1 VELGQLNKQQQAAV
15 RHNQGP
21 LLILAGA
28 GSGKTRALTFRLA
41 ALIEQ
46 GIKPDEILV
55 VTFTNKAA
63 NEMKERVATLTK
75 NHLGKELFLPY
86 LGTFHSIAVRILRK
100 ELNQA
105 KLPYNSNFSI
115 YDQDD
120 SQRLIRQ
127 IIKEL
132 GLETNLF
139 SPSQIKHFISGNKQ
153 ERVKPQ
159 AVQNQDFWQEKAC
172 IIYKKYE
179 QRLIADK
186 AMDFDDLLEYFLQL
200 IEKHPLIRKKYQKK
214 FKHILVDEYQDTNL
228 LQYQMIKLLVNNQQ
242 NLAVVGDDW
251 QSIYSFRGADFR
263 NILNFQKDYPDTK
276 IIKLE
281 ENYRSTKNI
290 VQAAQHLIKQ
300 NSLRSEKKL
309 WTNRKSGEKIKF
321 FTNQTGEQEA
331 RLLAKEIKDL
341 ANFNQ
346 TAVLYRTHAQSRL
359 FEEAFIHNQIP
370 YQIIG
375 GVRFFQRMEIKDLV
389 AYLWLAKNDSEV
401 HLTRII
407 NTPRRKIGAKTLK
420 LIREKDWQFNKIDHP
435 AVTKFAKLLNQLRR
449 KSQEV
454 DVYQLLHWL
463 IKKINFKEYLKAISE
478 TDLQAESRWENVEEL
493 LAVASRYQSFD
504 PKDSLL
510 AFLEEVTLMDH
521 QDELNSQNQVV
532 TLMTLHNAKGLEFN
546 NIFMVGVEEG
556 IFPHQRSLET
566 SSELEEERRLCYV
579 GMTRAR
585 DRLYLSYAQTR
596 MIHGKIQYQELSRF
610 INEIPSKYLTDQRFE
625 FSLKP
630 EKINRTKNMPLAV
643 GDLVEHLQ
651 IGRGRVVN
659 IEDQMVEIE
668 FNGLGKKKFSL
679 EYAPLRKLDSN

>member
-1 VELGQLNKQQQAAV
+1 VELSQLNKQQQAAV
-15 RHNQGP
+15 RHQQGP

-41 ALIEQ
+41 ALIEK
-46 GIKPDEILV
+46 GVKPDEILV

-63 NEMKERVATLTK
+63 NEMKERVASLTK
-75 NHLGKELFLPY
+75 SHLGKQLTLPY
-86 LGTFHSIAVRILRK
+86 LGTFHSVAVRVLRK
-100 ELNQA
+100 ELNRT
-105 KLPYNSNFSI
+105 KLPYNSDFSI

-120 SQRLIRQ
+120 CQRLIRQ
-127 IIKEL
+127 IIKGL
-132 GLETNLF
+132 GLDTKLF
-139 SPSQIKHFISGNKQ
+139 SPSQVKYFISSNKQ
-153 ERVKPQ
+153 ERIKPQ
-159 AVQNQDFWQEKAC
+159 QVKNPDFWQEKAT
-172 IIYKKYE
+172 IIYKKYQ

-200 IEKHPLIRKKYQKK
+200 IEKQPSIREKYRKK

-228 LQYQMIKLLVNNQQ
+228 LQYQMIKLLVNDQK

-251 QSIYSFRGADFR
+251 QSIYGFRGADFR
-263 NILNFQKDYPDTK
+263 NILNFQKDYPDSK
-276 IIKLE
+276 VIKLE

-290 VQAAQHLIKQ
+290 VDAAQHLIEK
-300 NSLRSEKKL
+300 NSLRSSKKL
-309 WTNRKSGEKIKF
+309 WTNREPGKKIKF

-331 RLLAKEIKDL
+331 RVLAKEIRGL
-341 ANFNQ
+341 ADYNQ
-346 TAVLYRTHAQSRL
+346 TAILYRTHAQSRL
-359 FEEAFIHNQIP
+359 FEEALLHNQIP

-389 AYLWLAKNDSEV
+389 AYLWLAKNDSEI

-407 NTPRRKIGAKTLK
+407 NTPRRKIGAKTLD
-420 LIREKDWQFNKIDHP
+420 LIKENNWQFDKVDHP
-435 AVTKFAKLLNQLRR
+435 AVIKFAKLLNQMRK

-454 DVYQLLHWL
+454 DVYQLLLWL
-463 IKKINFKEYLKAISE
+463 INALDFKQYLKAVSE

-510 AFLEEVTLMDH
+510 AFLEEVALMDH

-532 TLMTLHNAKGLEFN
+532 TLMTLHNAKGLEFD

-556 IFPHQRSLET
+556 VFPHQRSLDT
-566 SSELEEERRLCYV
+566 NSELEEERRLCYV

-585 DRLYLSYAQTR
+585 DQLFLSHAQTR
-596 MIHGKIQYQELSRF
+596 MIHGKVHHQELSRF
-610 INEIPSKYLTDQRFE
+610 VNEIPKEYLTDQRFE
-625 FSLKP
+625 FSTKP
-630 EKINRTKNMPLAV
+630 EKIKRTKNLPLAV
-643 GDLVEHLQ
+643 GDHVEHLQ
-651 IGRGRVVN
+651 IGRGQVVE

-668 FNGLGKKKFSL
+668 FDRLGKKKFSL
-679 EYAPLRKLDSN
+679 EYAPLKKIG